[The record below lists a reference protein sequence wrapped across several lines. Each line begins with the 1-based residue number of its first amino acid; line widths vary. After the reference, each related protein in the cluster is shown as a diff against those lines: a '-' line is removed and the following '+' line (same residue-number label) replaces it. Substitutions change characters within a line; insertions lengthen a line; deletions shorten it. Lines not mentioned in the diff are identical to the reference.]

1 MEKIDEWMT
10 KQAIEF
16 LSRYPWTKKHRIE
29 IAEDGTVY
37 VSCGGAYPL
46 IFKDAVDPLEER

>member
-1 MEKIDEWMT
+1 MEKIEQWL
-10 KQAIEF
+10 KEQAIEF
-16 LSRYPWTKKHRIE
+16 LSRNPWVKKHRIE

-46 IFKDAVDPLEER
+46 IFKDAVDPLKER